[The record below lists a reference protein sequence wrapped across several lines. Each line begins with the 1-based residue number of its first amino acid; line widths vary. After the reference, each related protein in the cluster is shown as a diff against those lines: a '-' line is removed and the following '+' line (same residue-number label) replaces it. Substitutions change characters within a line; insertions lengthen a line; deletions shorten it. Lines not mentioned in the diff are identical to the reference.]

1 MSIKNYQSNGL
12 QNGKINSNNSNLCAK
27 ERQLRQDYDFEA
39 IIGHDP
45 KLIELLDLIAKI
57 KDTDLPV
64 LIEGE
69 SGTGK
74 ELVARA
80 LHFTSKRQKF
90 PLITINCGAI
100 PENLMESEFFGYEKG
115 AFTGAVSNKKGK
127 FEAAGK
133 GTIFLDEIDELSL
146 DLQVKLLRVIQWGE
160 FTSVGSVR
168 AKKTDARIIAASNQ
182 NLKML
187 VSAGTFR
194 HDLFYRLNVLR
205 IDVPPLCERKKDVPL
220 LCKYF
225 LALHGPKLGF
235 SDVAIS
241 NGALQKI
248 MHYNFPGNI
257 RELENIIMR
266 AILFANGGTIHQQHL
281 PDEILSTEKTRS
293 FSKSIL
299 DWPFA
304 KAKAKII
311 RDFEIKYILH
321 KLEIYNGVVLQAAKD
336 SGMYEANFRRKI
348 QQYGIDTY
356 PAKNGNSTSKMQA
369 NKLDETSF

>member
-1 MSIKNYQSNGL
+1 MSLIDYQSNGL
-12 QNGKINSNNSNLCAK
+12 SNGAFSSNNGGLSAK
-27 ERQLRQDYDFEA
+27 EDKLRQNYDFDA

-80 LHFTSKRQKF
+80 LHLTSKRKAY

-160 FTSVGSVR
+160 FTSVGGVK
-168 AKKTDARIIAASNQ
+168 AQKTEARIIAASNQ

-187 VSAGTFR
+187 VTAGKLR

-205 IDVPPLCERKKDVPL
+205 IDVPSLRERKKDISV
-220 LCKYF
+220 LCKHF
-225 LALHGPKLGF
+225 LAVHSPKLGF
-235 SDVAIS
+235 SDVSIS
-241 NGALQKI
+241 NEALQKI
-248 MHYNFPGNI
+248 TKYNFPGNI

-266 AILFANGGTIHQQHL
+266 AILLANGEIIQSHHL
-281 PDEILSTEKTRS
+281 PDEIRS
-293 FSKSIL
+293 HHENKPVSKNIL
-299 DWPFA
+299 DLPFA
-304 KAKAKII
+304 KAKTKVIREFEAKYLS
-311 RDFEIKYILH
+311 RQ
-321 KLEIYNGVVLQAAKD
+321 LEKHHGVVLRAAK
-336 SGMYEANFRRKI
+336 SAGMYEANFRRKMKT
-348 QQYGIDTY
+348 YGFNIKDDQFAITV
-356 PAKNGNSTSKMQA
+356 
-369 NKLDETSF
+369 